1 MTAAQTR
8 PTNRIDRVFAHARAE
23 GRLGL
28 FPYLTAGFP
37 ELDATERLALATF
50 AAGADGIELGVPF
63 SDPIADGATM
73 QRAGE
78 IALNNGASLPWT
90 LGLASRL
97 RVRVDGA
104 IAIMS
109 YFNPIHRYGLERF
122 ARNAREAGVDGVI
135 VPDLPFSE
143 AAAFAATVEGVGLHF
158 IQMVAPTTT
167 PERLEEV
174 GRTARGFVYC
184 VSLLGTTGSRATLSQ
199 QLPVFL
205 AGVRQY
211 VKQPLVVGFG
221 VSRPEH
227 IRALRSHADAAI
239 VGSAVAD
246 LLEGTP
252 AADREAALGHYIA
265 ELAAACA
272 TDSQR
277 ADTTAP

>member
-1 MTAAQTR
+1 MTMAQPR
-8 PTNRIDRVFAHARAE
+8 SANRIDRVFLDARAE

-28 FPYLTAGFP
+28 FPYLTAGYP
-37 ELDATERLALATF
+37 ELDATEPLALATF

-78 IALNNGASLPWT
+78 VALRNGASLAWT
-90 LGLASRL
+90 LDLAAKL
-97 RVRVDGA
+97 REQADGA

-109 YFNPIHRYGLERF
+109 YFNPIHHFGVERF
-122 ARNAREAGVDGVI
+122 ADQAVAAGVDGVI
-135 VPDLPFSE
+135 VPDLPFAE
-143 AAAFAATVEGVGLHF
+143 AAGFAATTAAVGLHL

-167 PERLEEV
+167 PERLQEV

-184 VSLLGTTGSRATLSQ
+184 VSLLGTTGSRASLSD
-199 QLPVFL
+199 QLPSFL

-221 VSRPEH
+221 ISQPEH

-239 VGSAVAD
+239 IGSAVAD
-246 LLEGTP
+246 LLQRTP
-252 AADREAALGHYIA
+252 PAERATALGHYIA

-272 TDSQR
+272 P
-277 ADTTAP
+277 AP